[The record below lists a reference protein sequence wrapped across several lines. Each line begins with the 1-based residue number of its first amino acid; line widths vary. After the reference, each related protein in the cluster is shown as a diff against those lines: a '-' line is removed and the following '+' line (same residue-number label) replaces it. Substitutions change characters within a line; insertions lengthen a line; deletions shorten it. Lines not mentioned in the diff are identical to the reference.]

1 MAGLYHFIPNFRGI
15 SPDGFATAGL
25 GEVLRDVETLPDHA
39 VSCVCEHGPA
49 GGPGVVIYAKD
60 ANDGDAKLPRVLAY
74 DATQQTWRK
83 SQDGTRWIGW
93 LNHSPP
99 TEADLRRRDMSP
111 GYLINECWHV
121 PIARQSKDD
130 PTGTLP
136 CSYRFDAA
144 HKPVATVEE
153 AHRKLWSDSGLVWDF
168 FNEDAEAAP
177 FPIPDDRLE
186 AWQIGVAMSAL
197 AVNYRV
203 GPEEANVLSELGV
216 LSITPKFAL
225 QTLFALVDFNRLQ
238 EFKKKGAEA
247 SSQQTEGQSIC
258 SPGDGAD
265 STPSTRAG
273 VS

>member
-1 MAGLYHFIPNFRGI
+1 
-15 SPDGFATAGL
+15 
-25 GEVLRDVETLPDHA
+25 
-39 VSCVCEHGPA
+39 
-49 GGPGVVIYAKD
+49 
-60 ANDGDAKLPRVLAY
+60 
-74 DATQQTWRK
+74 
-83 SQDGTRWIGW
+83 
-93 LNHSPP
+93 
-99 TEADLRRRDMSP
+99 
-111 GYLINECWHV
+111 
-121 PIARQSKDD
+121 
-130 PTGTLP
+130 
-136 CSYRFDAA
+136 
-144 HKPVATVEE
+144 
-153 AHRKLWSDSGLVWDF
+153 
-168 FNEDAEAAP
+168 
-177 FPIPDDRLE
+177 
-186 AWQIGVAMSAL
+186 MSAL